1 MKSQNNIRTF
11 LLYLSALAVL
21 MCFALAPANAQSS
34 GKDAGETTI
43 DAVKKVT
50 DLFEK
55 GKFAEAAVHLEKLV
69 KDDPNNASLRFL
81 YGFALV
87 AKAKDIEDQKEST
100 KVMIQA
106 RKELVKAKELGLK
119 EDGLDKLIAI
129 LPEDGEAKTDG
140 SLTSV
145 PVQTPSLSNKS
156 AREFMDKGEMYFAS
170 GDWDNAF
177 LMYQEALKK
186 DPNYYEA
193 ALYSGDA
200 MMQKNEFEKAEI
212 WYQKAIAIDPNR
224 ETAYRY
230 SATPLMKQRKF
241 DEARLR
247 YVEAYITEPYNSR
260 AMGGL
265 KQWSEAT
272 GVEIGHPFI
281 DIPAN
286 VSVDTKGDTNI
297 TLGLGDKSDDGS
309 FAWMAYGLA
318 RAGWQS
324 NKNGLSDNFK
334 KAYPNETAYRHS
346 LAEEYEALKTTVTTL
361 KARMSE
367 KDNPVKKLNPQLA
380 LLIKLYDEGLLES
393 YILFALKDEG
403 IMRDHAAYL
412 KQNREKLRQYVLAY
426 VAAKPAPA
434 TQKGVS

>member
-21 MCFALAPANAQSS
+21 ICFALAPVNAQSS

-129 LPEDGEAKTDG
+129 LPEDGEAKSDG

-156 AREFMDKGEMYFAS
+156 AREYMDKGEMYFAS

-260 AMGGL
+260 AVGGL

-272 GVEIGHPFI
+272 GVEIGHPSI
-281 DIPAN
+281 DVPASGN
-286 VSVDTKGDTNI
+286 GEGNSNFSLAMKDR
-297 TLGLGDKSDDGS
+297 KSDTGG
-309 FAWMAYGLA
+309 FAWELYSRTRTA
-318 RAGWQS
+318 WQP
-324 NKNGLSDNFK
+324 NKEGGLSENFK
-334 KAYPNETAYRHS
+334 KAYPNENKYRHS
-346 LAEEYEALKTTVTTL
+346 LAEEFDALRATVVALKEV
-361 KARMSE
+361 MSDP
-367 KDNPVKKLNPQLA
+367 KYQDKQIDPQLKT
-380 LLIKLYDEGLLES
+380 LVRLYDEGLLES

-426 VAAKPAPA
+426 VAAKPAPT

>member
-1 MKSQNNIRTF
+1 
-11 LLYLSALAVL
+11 
-21 MCFALAPANAQSS
+21 MCVAIAPANAQSS
-34 GKDAGETTI
+34 GKDGGETTV
-43 DAVKKVT
+43 DTLKKVT

-55 GKFAEAAVHLEKLV
+55 EKFAEASVYLEKLV

-87 AKAKDIEDQKEST
+87 AKAKDIQDQKEST
-100 KVMIQA
+100 KIMIQA
-106 RKELVKAKELGLK
+106 RKELVKAKQLGFK
-119 EDGLDKLIAI
+119 ESGLDKLIAI
-129 LPEDGEAKTDG
+129 LPEDGDSKTDG
-140 SLTSV
+140 SLIDL
-145 PVQTPSLSNKS
+145 PVQTPSLLNDKT
-156 AREFMDKGEMYFAS
+156 AQEYMDKGEMYFAD

-177 LMYQEALKK
+177 LMYQQALKK
-186 DPNYYEA
+186 NPKFYEA

-200 MMQKNEFEKAEI
+200 MLQKNEFDKAEM

-230 SATPLMKQRKF
+230 SATPFMKQRKF

-247 YVEAYITEPYNSR
+247 YIEAYITEPYNSR

-265 KQWSEAT
+265 KQWSEVT
-272 GVEIGHPFI
+272 GVEIGHPLI
-281 DIPAN
+281 DIPA
-286 VSVDTKGDTNI
+286 SVNANTNGDTNI

-324 NKNGLSDNFK
+324 NKNGLSDSFK
-334 KAYPNETAYRHS
+334 KAYPNETTYRHS
-346 LAEEYEALKTTVTTL
+346 LAEEYEALKLTVTTL

-380 LLIKLYDEGLLES
+380 LLIEIYDAGLLEP
-393 YILFALKDEG
+393 YILLAMKDQG
-403 IMRDHAAYL
+403 IMRDHAEYL
-412 KQNREKLRQYVLAY
+412 KQGREKLRQYVLSY
-426 VAAKPAPA
+426 VAGKPAP
-434 TQKGVS
+434 TTLKGVS